1 MNRRS
6 RGHPGRRVA
15 VVLALLV
22 GGAVLVAFGNLAL
35 TSFRLGQEA
44 AALRQE
50 VEQARAGA
58 AELEGQAEYLRSDRG
73 LEALAREQ
81 GYVRKGEMAEVVVE
95 DKAATASIP
104 ALSDRPS
111 PPAAIW
117 QRWWHL
123 LFE

>member
-44 AALRQE
+44 GLCWLR
-50 VEQARAGA
+50 
-58 AELEGQAEYLRSDRG
+58 
-73 LEALAREQ
+73 LA
-81 GYVRKGEMAEVVVE
+81 
-95 DKAATASIP
+95 T
-104 ALSDRPS
+104 S
-111 PPAAIW
+111 P
-117 QRWWHL
+117 
-123 LFE
+123 